1 MFLLEYEECCEVHQ
15 DRRQNLIRPFQT
27 LIQLWYYTKAG
38 GERKHANVKVVEQ
51 RVALLLCREQT
62 LDKERDIKDTE
73 SGTCVFNSGP
83 AQAQSRNE

>member
-15 DRRQNLIRPFQT
+15 DRCQNLIHPFQT

-38 GERKHANVKVVEQ
+38 GERKHASVRVMEQ
-51 RVALLLCREQT
+51 RVALLLRGEQT
-62 LDKERDIKDTE
+62 LDKERDIKDIGSDTR
-73 SGTCVFNSGP
+73 VFNNGP